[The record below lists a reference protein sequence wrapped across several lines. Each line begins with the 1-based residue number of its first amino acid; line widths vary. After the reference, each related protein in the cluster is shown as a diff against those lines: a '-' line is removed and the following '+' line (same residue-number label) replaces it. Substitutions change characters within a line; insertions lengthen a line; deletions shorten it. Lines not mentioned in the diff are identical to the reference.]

1 MSSELSGEALD
12 QLTQLAS
19 QLVWRVGRLGD
30 DGPLTV
36 RVGFAT
42 GTATFAELPRLKNV
56 TDAEVEVAIREGT
69 VRVEWVGSR
78 PS

>member
-1 MSSELSGEALD
+1 MSSEND
-12 QLTQLAS
+12 QLMQLAS

-42 GTATFAELPRLKNV
+42 SAATFAELPRLKNV
-56 TDAEVEVAIREGT
+56 TDAEVEAAIQAGT
-69 VRVEWVGSR
+69 IRVEWVGNR

>member
-1 MSSELSGEALD
+1 MSSEDRLI
-12 QLTQLAS
+12 QLAA

-42 GTATFAELPRLKNV
+42 GATTFAELPRLKNV
-56 TDAEVEVAIREGT
+56 TDAEVEAALREGT
-69 VRVEWVGSR
+69 VRVEWVGNR

>member
-1 MSSELSGEALD
+1 MFSEE
-12 QLTQLAS
+12 QLMQLAS

-42 GTATFAELPRLKNV
+42 GAANFADLPRLKNV
-56 TDAEVEVAIREGT
+56 TDAEVEAALREGAI
-69 VRVEWVGSR
+69 RVEWVGNR
-78 PS
+78 PN

>member
-1 MSSELSGEALD
+1 MSAEAE
-12 QLTQLAS
+12 QLMQLAS

-42 GTATFAELPRLKNV
+42 GAATFADLPRLRNV
-56 TDAEVEVAIREGT
+56 TDAEVEAALQQGAI
-69 VRVEWVGSR
+69 RVEWVGNR